1 MKHCRILQKGRL
13 IWNREFNI
21 LVNLIMACVMDQ
33 ANKFGLI
40 SHYTKVTGWMI
51 GPMVGVDLSIPMVM
65 SMKGNGKMIKLM
77 VKGFILNMMDRVM
90 LESGQKIS
98 SMVMVFK
105 NGLMDLHIKG
115 KYNSNKIASIGMQ
128 ARQWKVHMGRRIDL
142 LRQFC

>member
-1 MKHCRILQKGRL
+1 
-13 IWNREFNI
+13 
-21 LVNLIMACVMDQ
+21 MDQ

-77 VKGFILNMMDRVM
+77 VKGFILNMMDRAM

-115 KYNSNKIASIGMQ
+115 KHNSNKITSIGMQ
-128 ARQWKVHMGRRIDL
+128 AR
-142 LRQFC
+142 